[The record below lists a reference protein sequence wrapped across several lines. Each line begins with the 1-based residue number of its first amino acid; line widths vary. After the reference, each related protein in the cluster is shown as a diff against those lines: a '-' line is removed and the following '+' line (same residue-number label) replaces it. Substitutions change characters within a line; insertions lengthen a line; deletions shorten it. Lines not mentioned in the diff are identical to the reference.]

1 MILFILITLF
11 NVSLITLLLEIVPLQ
26 VELLLDLAVQLLP
39 VAEDAPVQPVVLAV
53 VLPAL
58 LLVPDLQP
66 EVHMSALG

>member
-58 LLVPDLQP
+58 LLVSDLQP
-66 EVHMSALG
+66 EAHMSALG